1 MESKGGRSK
10 DNQRF
15 NDVNKGIKGKLE
27 EPSVLGSFSWRNY
40 AGLYRWIA
48 EFDDM
53 ILNLERTRP
62 DFLDEYL
69 LHTNVN
75 GLYRVTEDHLD
86 EGSGKRKKRERFRP
100 NNDPLERERAVK
112 YLKAKFEKMESQRG
126 KRRGIVSEN
135 LRALIQK
142 GIDGCSDEVVG
153 NSKISS
159 RRFFQDSLAEAA
171 DEEQCWDLL
180 AGLLIYAQTGQL
192 PENAQET
199 AESRFPKLHANV
211 FMGTK
216 EEIQKKFSL
225 ESRYKGASLL
235 VVINYAGTSFLTGK
249 RIVDSPVYE
258 ESDDY
263 DDWNVWFFNALQG
276 KTKIRIVL
284 TDPESAA
291 AVDAEK
297 YKMKPKNLK
306 CDPEKIISTNVETL
320 KNHMTQFPNCDLK
333 AYLTEVALPCAYIK
347 AEFEDHT
354 MDNIKIDLYLP
365 NYSVYKRDE
374 WGNYSLKGC
383 HSDDIIRQ
391 SFMIFRKDT
400 PELYKSFSANIDAI
414 LGHAKELEV
423 NKKK

>member
-1 MESKGGRSK
+1 M
-10 DNQRF
+10 
-15 NDVNKGIKGKLE
+15 
-27 EPSVLGSFSWRNY
+27 LGDFSWRDY
-40 AGLYRWIA
+40 AGLYLWIT
-48 EFDDM
+48 ELKDM
-53 ILNLERTRP
+53 ISKIEEEEVNSA
-62 DFLDEYL
+62 FLKEYL
-69 LHTNVN
+69 QHININ
-75 GLYRVTEDHLD
+75 GIYRITEDHLT
-86 EGSGKRKKRERFRP
+86 ESTEKRKKRERFRP

-112 YLKAKFEKMESQRG
+112 YLKAKFEEMEHRRG

-135 LRALIQK
+135 LRTLIQK

-171 DEEQCWDLL
+171 DEEQYWDLL

-199 AESRFPKLHANV
+199 AETRFPKLHTNV

-249 RIVDSPVYE
+249 RIVDSPDYE

-263 DDWNVWFFNALQG
+263 DDWNVWFYNMLQG
-276 KTKIRIVL
+276 RTKIRIVL
-284 TDPESAA
+284 TDPRSAA
-291 AVDAEK
+291 ASDAEK
-297 YKMKPKNLK
+297 YKMKPQNLK
-306 CDPEKIISTNVETL
+306 CDPEQIIPTNIETL
-320 KNHMTQFPNCDLK
+320 ENHMTQFPNCDLK
-333 AYLTEVALPCAYIK
+333 AYLTDVALPCAYIK

-354 MDNIKIDLYLP
+354 LDNIKVDLYLP
-365 NYSVYKRDE
+365 NYTGYERDE
-374 WGNYSLKGC
+374 QGTYFLEDPDC
-383 HSDDIIRQ
+383 CDDTVRQ

-400 PELYKSFSANIDAI
+400 PELYESFSANIDAI

-423 NKKK
+423 NKKNRRE